1 MNIRQPCANAAP
13 FATPQVRRGENV
25 RQNFKRK
32 TSSEKTS
39 TEKVPG
45 GKNVLVAFEDQ
56 IAWVTLNRPEKRNCM
71 SPALNDEMVEVLDA
85 LELDDRCGVLVL
97 TGAGDSFSAG
107 MDLREFFRAT
117 DGMPFNKQMRV
128 RRSAANWQ
136 WRQLMNFPKPTI
148 AMVNGWCF
156 GGAFTPMASCD
167 LAIAADE
174 ATFGVSEINW
184 DILPGG
190 NVTKVLSQ
198 LMGRRAALYAIMTG
212 IPFDGKKAAAMGLV
226 NESVPLAELRQHT
239 RELAKVLLEKNPTVL
254 HQAKVAF
261 RNVED
266 MSWEV
271 ALDYLGAKNEQGI
284 LIDPERGRQQGLKQ
298 FLDDK
303 SYRPGLK
310 SMKR

>member
-1 MNIRQPCANAAP
+1 MNP
-13 FATPQVRRGENV
+13 VM
-25 RQNFKRK
+25 
-32 TSSEKTS
+32 
-39 TEKVPG
+39 
-45 GKNVLVAFEDQ
+45 
-56 IAWVTLNRPEKRNCM
+56 NR
-71 SPALNDEMVEVLDA
+71 EMNEVIDA
-85 LELDDRCGVLVL
+85 LEVDDRCGVLVL
-97 TGAGDSFSAG
+97 TGSGDSFSAG
-107 MDLREFFRAT
+107 MDLKEYFRETDDKPRMVQVRA
-117 DGMPFNKQMRV
+117 
-128 RRSAANWQ
+128 RRDAFAWQ
-136 WRQLMNFPKPTI
+136 GSKLMNFAKPTI

-174 ATFGVSEINW
+174 AMFGVSEINW
-184 DILPGG
+184 GILPGG

-212 IPFDGKKAAAMGLV
+212 IPFEGRKAAAMGLV
-226 NESVPLAELRQHT
+226 NESVPRAELRART
-239 RELAKVLLEKNPTVL
+239 RELANVLLEKNPTVL

-261 RNVED
+261 RNVEQ

-303 SYRPGLK
+303 TYRPGLK
-310 SMKR
+310 AMKRGR

>member
-1 MNIRQPCANAAP
+1 MSDTGSSKAKRDEPWGNA
-13 FATPQVRRGENV
+13 
-25 RQNFKRK
+25 
-32 TSSEKTS
+32 
-39 TEKVPG
+39 
-45 GKNVLVAFEDQ
+45 VLVEFEDG
-56 IAWVTLNRPEKRNCM
+56 IAWVSMHRPDKRNAM
-71 SPALNDEMVEVLDA
+71 NPVMNREMNQVLDA
-85 LELDDRCGVLVL
+85 LEVDDRCCALVL
-97 TGAGDSFSAG
+97 TGSGESFSAG
-107 MDLREFFRAT
+107 MDLKEYFRET
-117 DGMPFNKQMRV
+117 DNAPRIVQMRA
-128 RRSAANWQ
+128 RREAFAWQ
-136 WRQLMNFPKPTI
+136 GSKLMNFVKPTI

-184 DILPGG
+184 GILPGG

-198 LMGRRAALYAIMTG
+198 LVGRRAALYAIMTG
-212 IPFDGKKAAAMGLV
+212 IPFNGTKAAAMGLV
-226 NESVPLAELRQHT
+226 NESVPRAQLRERT
-239 RELAKVLLEKNPTVL
+239 RELAKVLMEKNPTVL

-261 RNVED
+261 RAVED

-310 SMKR
+310 SMKRGE

>member
-1 MNIRQPCANAAP
+1 MTDAGSSGAEA
-13 FATPQVRRGENV
+13 RGGAKEPWG
-25 RQNFKRK
+25 K
-32 TSSEKTS
+32 T
-39 TEKVPG
+39 
-45 GKNVLVAFEDQ
+45 VLVEFEDG
-56 IAWVTLNRPEKRNCM
+56 IAWVSMNRPDKRNAM
-71 SPALNDEMVEVLDA
+71 NPAMNREMNEVLDA
-85 LELDDRCGVLVL
+85 LEIDPRCGVLVL
-97 TGAGDSFSAG
+97 TGSGPSFSAG
-107 MDLREFFRAT
+107 MDLKEYFRET
-117 DGMPFNKQMRV
+117 DDQPRMVQMRA
-128 RRSAANWQ
+128 RRDAFAWQ
-136 WRQLMNFPKPTI
+136 GQKLMHFAKPTI

-174 ATFGVSEINW
+174 AMFGVSEINW
-184 DILPGG
+184 GILPGG

-212 IPFDGKKAAAMGLV
+212 IPFDGKKAAATGLV
-226 NESVPLAELRQHT
+226 NESVPLAELWERT
-239 RELAKVLLEKNPTVL
+239 RELARVLLEKNPTVL

-266 MSWEV
+266 MSWET

-310 SMKR
+310 SMKRGG

>member
-1 MNIRQPCANAAP
+1 MM
-13 FATPQVRRGENV
+13 TD
-25 RQNFKRK
+25 
-32 TSSEKTS
+32 SERHEPWGNS
-39 TEKVPG
+39 
-45 GKNVLVAFEDQ
+45 VLVEFEDG
-56 IAWVTLNRPEKRNCM
+56 IAWVAMNRPDKRNAM
-71 SPALNDEMVEVLDA
+71 NPVMNREMNEVLDA
-85 LELDDRCGVLVL
+85 LEVDDRCGVLVL
-97 TGAGDSFSAG
+97 TGSGESFSSG
-107 MDLREFFRAT
+107 MDLKEYFRETDDKPRIVQVRA
-117 DGMPFNKQMRV
+117 
-128 RRSAANWQ
+128 RRDAFAWQ
-136 WRQLMNFPKPTI
+136 GAKLMNFAKPTI

-184 DILPGG
+184 GILPGG

-198 LMGRRAALYAIMTG
+198 LVGRRAALYAIMTG
-212 IPFDGKKAAAMGLV
+212 MPFNGKKAAEMGLV
-226 NESVPLAELRQHT
+226 NESVPLARLRERT
-239 RELAKVLLEKNPTVL
+239 RELARILLEKNPTVL

-266 MSWEV
+266 MSWET

-284 LIDPERGRQQGLKQ
+284 LIDPERGRQRGLKQ

-310 SMKR
+310 AMKRPE

>member
-1 MNIRQPCANAAP
+1 MPAKP
-13 FATPQVRRGENV
+13 ST
-25 RQNFKRK
+25 
-32 TSSEKTS
+32 EKTS

-45 GKNVLVAFEDQ
+45 GRNVLVEFEDQ

-156 GGAFTPMASCD
+156 GGAFTPLVSCD
-167 LAIAADE
+167 IAIAADE
-174 ATFGVSEINW
+174 ATFGLSEINW
-184 DILPGG
+184 GIIPGG
-190 NVTKVLSQ
+190 VVTRAVVGSMNVRNAMYHIL
-198 LMGRRAALYAIMTG
+198 TG
-212 IPFDGKKAAAMGLV
+212 IPFDGKKAAEMGLV
-226 NESVPLAELRQHT
+226 NEAVPKAQLARARSNWRSCCWGRIPT
-239 RELAKVLLEKNPTVL
+239 RCGLASRRCVRSRECRTSCPPT
-254 HQAKVAF
+254 
-261 RNVED
+261 
-266 MSWEV
+266 
-271 ALDYLGAKNEQGI
+271 I
-284 LIDPERGRQQGLKQ
+284 LPPSPRSSSFMTTRKAA
-298 FLDDK
+298 
-303 SYRPGLK
+303 PTA
-310 SMKR
+310 

>member
-1 MNIRQPCANAAP
+1 MTDVGSSKAE
-13 FATPQVRRGENV
+13 VR
-25 RQNFKRK
+25 
-32 TSSEKTS
+32 
-39 TEKVPG
+39 G
-45 GKNVLVAFEDQ
+45 GTKERWGNTVLVELEDG
-56 IAWVTLNRPEKRNCM
+56 IAWVTMNRPDKRNAM
-71 SPALNDEMVEVLDA
+71 NPAMNGEMNEVLDA
-85 LELDDRCGVLVL
+85 LEIDDRCGVLVL
-97 TGAGDSFSAG
+97 TGSGESFSAG
-107 MDLREFFRAT
+107 MDLKEYFRETDDKPRMVQVRA
-117 DGMPFNKQMRV
+117 
-128 RRSAANWQ
+128 RRDAFVWQ
-136 WRQLMNFPKPTI
+136 GQKLMHFAKPTI

-174 ATFGVSEINW
+174 AMFGVSEINW
-184 DILPGG
+184 GILPGG

-212 IPFDGKKAAAMGLV
+212 IPFDGRKAAAMGLV
-226 NESVPLAELRQHT
+226 NELVPLAELRERT

-266 MSWEV
+266 MSWET

-310 SMKR
+310 SMKRGG

>member
-1 MNIRQPCANAAP
+1 MSA
-13 FATPQVRRGENV
+13 
-25 RQNFKRK
+25 K
-32 TSSEKTS
+32 TSTEKPS

-85 LELDDRCGVLVL
+85 LEIDDRCGVLVL

-156 GGAFTPMASCD
+156 GGAFTPLVSCD
-167 LAIAADE
+167 IAIAADE
-174 ATFGVSEINW
+174 ATFGLSEINW
-184 DILPGG
+184 GIIPGG
-190 NVTKVLSQ
+190 VVTRAVVGSMNCPQCDVSHPDGHSIRRKEGGGDGIGQRGGAEGAASRPHDRA
-198 LMGRRAALYAIMTG
+198 GEAPAGEESRIRCGPASRRCARCRACHTSCPPTISPPSPRSSNSTTTRRAAT
-212 IPFDGKKAAAMGLV
+212 KA
-226 NESVPLAELRQHT
+226 
-239 RELAKVLLEKNPTVL
+239 
-254 HQAKVAF
+254 
-261 RNVED
+261 
-266 MSWEV
+266 
-271 ALDYLGAKNEQGI
+271 
-284 LIDPERGRQQGLKQ
+284 
-298 FLDDK
+298 
-303 SYRPGLK
+303 
-310 SMKR
+310 

>member
-1 MNIRQPCANAAP
+1 
-13 FATPQVRRGENV
+13 
-25 RQNFKRK
+25 
-32 TSSEKTS
+32 
-39 TEKVPG
+39 
-45 GKNVLVAFEDQ
+45 
-56 IAWVTLNRPEKRNCM
+56 
-71 SPALNDEMVEVLDA
+71 
-85 LELDDRCGVLVL
+85 
-97 TGAGDSFSAG
+97 
-107 MDLREFFRAT
+107 MDLKEYFRET
-117 DGMPFNKQMRV
+117 DNAPRIVQMRA
-128 RRSAANWQ
+128 RREAFAWQ
-136 WRQLMNFPKPTI
+136 GSKLMNFVKPTI

-184 DILPGG
+184 GILPGG

-212 IPFDGKKAAAMGLV
+212 IPFNGARAAAMGLV
-226 NESVPLAELRQHT
+226 NESVPLAQLRDRT
-239 RELAKVLLEKNPTVL
+239 RELAKVLMEKNPTVL

-261 RNVED
+261 RAVED

-310 SMKR
+310 SMKRGE

>member
-1 MNIRQPCANAAP
+1 MTDVGSARDEA
-13 FATPQVRRGENV
+13 RGGTKEPWGN
-25 RQNFKRK
+25 
-32 TSSEKTS
+32 T
-39 TEKVPG
+39 
-45 GKNVLVAFEDQ
+45 VLVELENG
-56 IAWVTLNRPEKRNCM
+56 IAWVAMNRPDKRNAM
-71 SPALNDEMVEVLDA
+71 NPVMNREMNEVIDA
-85 LELDDRCGVLVL
+85 LEVDDRCGVLVL
-97 TGAGDSFSAG
+97 TGEGDSFSSG
-107 MDLREFFRAT
+107 MDLKEYFRETDDKSRMVQVRA
-117 DGMPFNKQMRV
+117 
-128 RRSAANWQ
+128 RRDAFAWQ
-136 WRQLMNFPKPTI
+136 GSKLMNFAKPTI

-184 DILPGG
+184 GILPGG

-310 SMKR
+310 SMKRGG

>member
-1 MNIRQPCANAAP
+1 M
-13 FATPQVRRGENV
+13 TDRG
-25 RQNFKRK
+25 
-32 TSSEKTS
+32 S
-39 TEKVPG
+39 
-45 GKNVLVAFEDQ
+45 GKAGTAEAWGRTVLVEFEDG
-56 IAWVTLNRPEKRNCM
+56 IAWVSMNRPDKKNAM
-71 SPALNDEMVEVLDA
+71 NPAMNGEMNEVLDA
-85 LELDDRCGVLVL
+85 LEVDDRCGVMVL
-97 TGAGDSFSAG
+97 TGAGESFSSG
-107 MDLREFFRAT
+107 MDLKEYFRETDDQPRMVQVRA
-117 DGMPFNKQMRV
+117 
-128 RRSAANWQ
+128 RRDAFAWQ
-136 WRQLMNFPKPTI
+136 GTKLMNFAKPTI

-184 DILPGG
+184 GILPGG

-212 IPFDGKKAAAMGLV
+212 IPFDGRKAAAMGLV
-226 NESVPLAELRQHT
+226 NESVPLGQLRART
-239 RELAKVLLEKNPTVL
+239 RELANVLLEKNPTVL

-310 SMKR
+310 AMKRKGSAPSS

>member
-1 MNIRQPCANAAP
+1 MTDAGSSKGGA
-13 FATPQVRRGENV
+13 RGGAKEPWG
-25 RQNFKRK
+25 
-32 TSSEKTS
+32 TT
-39 TEKVPG
+39 
-45 GKNVLVAFEDQ
+45 VLVELDDG
-56 IAWVTLNRPEKRNCM
+56 IAWVSMNRPDKRNAM
-71 SPALNDEMVEVLDA
+71 NPAMNREMNEVLDA
-85 LELDDRCGVLVL
+85 LEVDDRCGVLVL
-97 TGAGDSFSAG
+97 TGSGDSFSAG
-107 MDLREFFRAT
+107 MDLKEYFRETDDKPRMVQVRA
-117 DGMPFNKQMRV
+117 
-128 RRSAANWQ
+128 RRDAFAWQ
-136 WRQLMNFPKPTI
+136 GQKLMNFAKPTI

-184 DILPGG
+184 GILPGG
-190 NVTKVLSQ
+190 NVTKALSQ
-198 LMGRRAALYAIMTG
+198 LMGRRAALYVIMTG
-212 IPFDGKKAAAMGLV
+212 FPFDGRKAAATGLV
-226 NESVPLAELRQHT
+226 NESVPLAELRGRT
-239 RELAKVLLEKNPTVL
+239 RELAKVLLDKNPTVL

-284 LIDPERGRQQGLKQ
+284 LVDPERGRQQGLKQ

-310 SMKR
+310 SMKRGG